1 METKSSETQEISSA
15 EAILF
20 GALAPGVNVPTWNT
34 MKFVFVMLGF
44 SLTFM
49 LILGFN
55 SSDLGLILHV
65 GFLVFISFTLFF
77 LLARFLEQ
85 TGLVSVEHQM
95 QEIGLRPKDGESNL
109 KID

>member
-1 METKSSETQEISSA
+1 MEISQSQQISST
-15 EAILF
+15 EAVLV
-20 GALAPGVNVPTWNT
+20 GALAPGINGQTWNT

-49 LILGFN
+49 LILGFT
-55 SSDLGLILHV
+55 SCDFGLIFHV
-65 GFLVFISFTLFF
+65 AFLVLITFTLFF

-109 KID
+109 KTE